1 MFAFE
6 AGEPLDYS
14 SVQAIRG
21 LASKGQKIT
30 ITGDPKQTAVVHV
43 TAR

>member
-6 AGEPLDYS
+6 AGEPLDYNNAE
-14 SVQAIRG
+14 VMRG

-30 ITGDPKQTAVVHV
+30 ITGDAKQTAVVQV